1 MHLYGV
7 GSSYHIQ
14 LLFGAMRTGRQD
26 KRPDGRDVKIYFS
39 RFLLPARVFF
49 YVSVSASAKKKIGQ
63 LLALLSGGLVIFRP
77 VLLVLLSKGQYV
89 FISKHLL

>member
-49 YVSVSASAKKKIGQ
+49 YVSVSASAKKKNRAIVGPPVRRFGKFS
-63 LLALLSGGLVIFRP
+63 SGIVGV
-77 VLLVLLSKGQYV
+77 VV
-89 FISKHLL
+89 